1 MKRCKW
7 CNLNNPLYVK
17 YHDEEWCK
25 LNLDEAYLLEM
36 LILESFQAGLSWEII
51 LNKRENFRDAFDNF
65 DIRKIAEYNDERVEI
80 LLQNSGIIRIKQKI
94 NATISNAKIL
104 LDIQKEY
111 GSFNNYLE
119 GFHQGKIIY
128 EIDKTHN
135 DLSIKISKDLRRRGM
150 KYVGEKIIYSF
161 LQAIGIIYSHDENC
175 FLYKNN
181 PTL

>member
-25 LNLDEAYLLEM
+25 LNLDEDYLLEM
-36 LILESFQAGLSWEII
+36 LILETFQAGLSWEII
-51 LNKRENFRDAFDNF
+51 LNKRENFRQAFDNF
-65 DIRKIAEYNDERVEI
+65 DIRKIANYDDKRVEN
-80 LLQNSGIIRIKQKI
+80 LLANSGIIRSKQKI
-94 NATISNAKIL
+94 ISTVSNAQIL
-104 LDIQKEY
+104 LNIKQEY
-111 GSFNNYLE
+111 GSFNHYLE
-119 GFHQGKIIY
+119 GFHQGQIIY
-128 EIDKTHN
+128 EIDKTYN
-135 DLSIKISKDLRRRGM
+135 DLSIKISKKLRQKDM

-161 LQAIGIIYSHDENC
+161 LQAIGIIYSHDEDC